1 MYKNGPERLWDNLLQ
16 QIYHVN
22 SAEYDVVDR
31 TEYKGITQKY
41 VPTIES
47 NERRWVDLSDIVHA
61 DTEISKI
68 IEHLKNDASDDDAL
82 ILDYYR

>member
-1 MYKNGPERLWDNLLQ
+1 M
-16 QIYHVN
+16 
-22 SAEYDVVDR
+22 
-31 TEYKGITQKY
+31 
-41 VPTIES
+41 
-47 NERRWVDLSDIVHA
+47 HA

>member
-1 MYKNGPERLWDNLLQ
+1 M
-16 QIYHVN
+16 
-22 SAEYDVVDR
+22 
-31 TEYKGITQKY
+31 
-41 VPTIES
+41 
-47 NERRWVDLSDIVHA
+47 SDIVHA